1 MFLRFSRDLEMVT
14 FIVIALLAHYDEL
27 IHVCF
32 VFHYA
37 LCMKRFFSSYCPIK
51 LFGNTIVL
59 SSFGDVETESQEEKV
74 TFAWS

>member
-1 MFLRFSRDLEMVT
+1 MVS
-14 FIVIALLAHYDEL
+14 FVVIALLADYDEL

-32 VFHYA
+32 AVYYT
-37 LCMKRFFSSYCPIK
+37 LCMECFFSSHSPIR

-59 SSFGDVETESQEEKV
+59 SSFEDVETESQEEKV